1 MILSAKLIRRPR
13 KNRQCTVCDRM
24 IGCNPLI
31 QLYGAA
37 ERDDK
42 PYPLW
47 LHITCAQ
54 AWTGSDPKITAAL
67 GRYTADAEKTEEETE
82 EKTEETEET
91 EEMEH

>member
-1 MILSAKLIRRPR
+1 MILSAKLICRPR
-13 KNRQCTVCDRM
+13 KNRRCAACDRT
-24 IGCNPLI
+24 IGPNPLI

-37 ERDDK
+37 ERGDK

-47 LHITCAQ
+47 LHIACAQ

-67 GRYTADAEKTEEETE
+67 ARYTADAEKTE

-91 EEMEH
+91 EH